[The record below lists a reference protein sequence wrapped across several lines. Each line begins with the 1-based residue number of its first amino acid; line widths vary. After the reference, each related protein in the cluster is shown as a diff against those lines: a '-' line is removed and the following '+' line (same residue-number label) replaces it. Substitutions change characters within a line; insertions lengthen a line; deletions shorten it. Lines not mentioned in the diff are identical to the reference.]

1 MWILFFVVGFDNDR
15 RQTKML
21 EITKF
26 LNKTILRSF
35 AQLAAIDGSKHG
47 LKTNG
52 RLISVVCGFGKHRQ
66 ARNRPGRF
74 GEDAYFIAGNTRS
87 DVIGE

>member
-1 MWILFFVVGFDNDR
+1 
-15 RQTKML
+15 ML

-35 AQLAAIDGSKHG
+35 AQLAIEKQNG

-66 ARNRPGRF
+66 ARNRLGRF
-74 GEDAYFIAGNTRS
+74 GEDAYFVAGNNRS